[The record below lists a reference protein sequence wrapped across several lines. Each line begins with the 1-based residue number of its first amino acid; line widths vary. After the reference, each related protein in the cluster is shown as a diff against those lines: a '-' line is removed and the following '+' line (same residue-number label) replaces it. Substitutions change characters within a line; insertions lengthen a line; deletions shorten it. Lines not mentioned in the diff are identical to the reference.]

1 MQCLNHNPYHLEAKR
16 NASGITTLLKKSCR
30 AVEHA
35 ADDLF
40 LRWRLVQKFTR
51 WMGPV
56 YYYSSLPDG
65 NNERVF
71 VAVTLPGLPR
81 TQ

>member
-1 MQCLNHNPYHLEAKR
+1 MNHNPYHLEAKR
-16 NASGITTLLKKSCR
+16 NASGHHDAFKKELQS
-30 AVEHA
+30 VEHA